1 MKNIFIVTTLS
12 IVCLCL
18 SCKGKQSKHD
28 TAPEVDTTTV
38 TDDITSH
45 DTTASDKSDT
55 LSEDVSSVHEVVN
68 IDKSNSKIDK
78 LLNQYES
85 FVEFSSESIQKIID
99 GNCSAQRRQMFIE
112 KQKRAEELFDE
123 LETLKGKMTEEQ
135 QERLMNLNEQ
145 LMGDVNRLQQHAQ
158 DQYNSMWSD

>member
-1 MKNIFIVTTLS
+1 MKNNFIVVAL
-12 IVCLCL
+12 VVVGLFF

-28 TAPEVDTTTV
+28 AASEVDTTTV
-38 TDDITSH
+38 AEDTMSQ
-45 DTTASDKSDT
+45 DTTAIVKADT
-55 LSEDVSSVHEVVN
+55 VSEEVHEVVN
-68 IDKSNSKIDK
+68 IDKGTSKIDK

-85 FVEFSSESIQKIID
+85 FVEFNCESIQKIID
-99 GNCSAQRRQMFIE
+99 GNCSEQRRQMYIK
-112 KQKRAEELFDE
+112 KQKKAEALYDE

-145 LMGDVNRLQQHAQ
+145 LMGDVNRLQQYAQ